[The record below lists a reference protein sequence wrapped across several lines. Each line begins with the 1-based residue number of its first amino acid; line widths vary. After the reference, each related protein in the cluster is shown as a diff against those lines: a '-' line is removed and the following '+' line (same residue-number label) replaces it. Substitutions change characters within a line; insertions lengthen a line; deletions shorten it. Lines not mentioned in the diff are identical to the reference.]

1 MQKLWCVFQKEER
14 KMKTGVSGVLLI
26 KSFEAL
32 KLNAYLCPARV
43 WTIGYGHTKTAKA
56 GMRITP
62 EWALDLLRDDL
73 QDAEN
78 AVNQSVKVKLT
89 QNQFDALVSFVFN
102 VGGGAFRKSTLLKLL
117 NKGQY
122 DAVPAQ
128 LMRWNRA
135 GGKALP
141 GLTRRRV
148 EEAALWSRRNDIAD
162 MPQKVDKPKFFNK

>member
-1 MQKLWCVFQKEER
+1 
-14 KMKTGVSGVLLI
+14 MKTGVSGVLLI

-56 GMRITP
+56 GMRITH
-62 EWALDLLRDDL
+62 EWALDLLRQDL

-78 AVNQSVKVKLT
+78 SVNQYVKVKLT

-102 VGGGAFRKSTLLKLL
+102 VGIGAFRKSTLLRLL

-135 GGKALP
+135 GGKVLS
-141 GLTRRRV
+141 GLTRRRA
-148 EEAALWSRRNDIAD
+148 EEAALWSRRNEIGD
-162 MPQKVDKPKFFNK
+162 MPQKVDRPRIFNK